1 MASSTCSDP
10 ESPCPRPSPFVP
22 VRPIW
27 TPKTTT
33 AADASSSSGG
43 PAIDLGRLVSAPWW
57 SCCCDCAPADALCA
71 DRAEAA
77 RLLPRLLGLSTI
89 AIAAFA
95 CVQGAVLGLSA
106 QDVPPEGLVGAPLHV
121 AIPSIFLAYELALTG
136 AQVAGLPTFTFY
148 GLLAGYQTHAGRIG
162 LERARARATAAVVL
176 IGLLPVYLTV
186 ALGLLL
192 LHGLRREAWHG
203 LVLVC
208 GGFCCLRRGAGGTC
222 QPAARLPRPRGRLGA
237 VPWRATPTHAGP
249 AGVRWS
255 AVFAMAP
262 LGVFRVLLLVG

>member
-1 MASSTCSDP
+1 MSSTLP
-10 ESPCPRPSPFVP
+10 LRA
-22 VRPIW
+22 R
-27 TPKTTT
+27 TPDVDAQDAHH
-33 AADASSSSGG
+33 AADAASSSDG
-43 PAIDLGRLVSAPWW
+43 PAIDLEAARQRSLVELLLRHRA
-57 SCCCDCAPADALCA
+57 DADALCA

-106 QDVPPEGLVGAPLHV
+106 QDVPPEGLVGAPLDV

-148 GLLAGYQTHAGRIG
+148 GLMAGFQTHAWRIAV
-162 LERARARATAAVVL
+162 ESARARATAAVVL

-192 LHGLRREAWHG
+192 LHDAPSPAGEAWHG

-208 GGFCCLRRGAGGTC
+208 GGFCLPFVAGLAAPASLLRVFRALAAASAQSRGG
-222 QPAARLPRPRGRLGA
+222 RRRPMPVLLA
-237 VPWRATPTHAGP
+237 FA
-249 AGVRWS
+249 WS
-255 AVFAMAP
+255 AVFTAMAP
-262 LGVFRVLLLVG
+262 LGVFRVLHLLVG